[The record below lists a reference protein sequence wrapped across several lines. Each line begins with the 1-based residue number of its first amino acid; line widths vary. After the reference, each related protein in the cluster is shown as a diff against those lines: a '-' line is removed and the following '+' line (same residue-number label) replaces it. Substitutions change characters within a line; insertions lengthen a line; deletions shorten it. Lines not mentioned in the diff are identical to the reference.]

1 MLIMSTIVYTI
12 YYNSKHNQSLTVHI
26 SCATHYEIHTLLA
39 YASRVI
45 ILNAY
50 AFRIKL
56 VFILIVNLIK
66 C

>member
-45 ILNAY
+45 ILKATPFVLN
-50 AFRIKL
+50 
-56 VFILIVNLIK
+56 
-66 C
+66 